1 MKNKLN
7 DNIKLLEDLS
17 NFLEKSIN
25 ELRKI
30 FDNFSQNKE
39 NVKYKIQKIFTKLRN
54 VVDMQEK
61 ELLLKVDKKFEDIFF
76 EAEIIK
82 QCEKIPKRVVTSL
95 EKAKLINKG
104 NNSKKLNAFIYDCIN
119 LEKNIRDIKIINEN
133 IKKCKSLK
141 QNIVLYLEEEEINDI
156 AKKIKTLGQI
166 YYKNFDF
173 INNKNELKIN
183 QDYIITGENRNII
196 TKISEQKW
204 LSVQS
209 QKSFEKD
216 KKYIWK
222 IRILKS
228 KYNNLMIGIAPL
240 ISNDNDLIKKL
251 NISFINSIKSV
262 ENYTMEKPYRAYLRD
277 NIIGEEFNITSG
289 AIYRIFATAK
299 RLCGNMFLQGGI
311 WYTSFTKGF
320 DCDGWMGEFREI
332 KKLTNGYI
340 RYYKDVRVPPGK
352 QRGNT
357 FLKSNKHM
365 KEAQLHGSLQI
376 FQYIK

>member
-1 MKNKLN
+1 MTL
-7 DNIKLLEDLS
+7 D
-17 NFLEKSIN
+17 
-25 ELRKI
+25 
-30 FDNFSQNKE
+30 
-39 NVKYKIQKIFTKLRN
+39 
-54 VVDMQEK
+54 
-61 ELLLKVDKKFEDIFF
+61 
-76 EAEIIK
+76 
-82 QCEKIPKRVVTSL
+82 
-95 EKAKLINKG
+95 
-104 NNSKKLNAFIYDCIN
+104 
-119 LEKNIRDIKIINEN
+119 
-133 IKKCKSLK
+133 
-141 QNIVLYLEEEEINDI
+141 
-156 AKKIKTLGQI
+156 KKIKTMGQI
-166 YYKNFDF
+166 YYKNFHF

-289 AIYRIFATAK
+289 ATYRIFATAK

-311 WYTSFTKGF
+311 
-320 DCDGWMGEFREI
+320 
-332 KKLTNGYI
+332 
-340 RYYKDVRVPPGK
+340 
-352 QRGNT
+352 
-357 FLKSNKHM
+357 
-365 KEAQLHGSLQI
+365 
-376 FQYIK
+376 